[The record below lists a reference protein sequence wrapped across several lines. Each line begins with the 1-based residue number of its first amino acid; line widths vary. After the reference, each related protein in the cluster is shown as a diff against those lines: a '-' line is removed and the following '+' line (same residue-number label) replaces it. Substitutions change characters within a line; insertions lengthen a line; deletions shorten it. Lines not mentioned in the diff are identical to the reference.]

1 MLSLRERFNWGKKLA
16 SDKLGQGIAGKI
28 VGIAIG
34 LFVCASII
42 PSALVMMSNETALA
56 GVDSTVSTL
65 FLTLLPILAVVA
77 IAMYFLRE

>member
-42 PSALVMMSNETALA
+42 PSALVMMKLDFLLS
-56 GVDSTVSTL
+56 SYTVIIQSKDML
-65 FLTLLPILAVVA
+65 IKIGQYL
-77 IAMYFLRE
+77 YFQVG